1 MAYVNCNDP
10 DAPACLDA
18 LIKEINDD
26 LTIGCQIPF
35 TVPKNELARIINR
48 AKDYFY
54 KIYEDSVEEMY
65 IALPAS
71 ALKNINFN
79 SGINE
84 SNDTLSSAN
93 INSLRGVVPMPS
105 TVYSVNNVFELN
117 GFAGEDGGFGS
128 TSFSAGDPDFSIDK
142 FIYSDAYGAGIGSE
156 NLMYYVINSSFI
168 DTARQILLPQISYS
182 YNRLTK
188 KFRFQG
194 KLPKHTCVFQVYSTI
209 PDCNLFQD
217 EIFIRYCI
225 GKAKM
230 QLARILGTFSFN
242 LPGNITINYD
252 MIASEG
258 KEEIDSIIE
267 EIKGDEGVDYFYTG

>member
-117 GFAGEDGGFGS
+117 GFAGEDGGFGT
-128 TSFSAGDPDFSIDK
+128 TSFSAGDSDFSIDK

-217 EIFIRYCI
+217 EI
-225 GKAKM
+225 
-230 QLARILGTFSFN
+230 T
-242 LPGNITINYD
+242 
-252 MIASEG
+252 
-258 KEEIDSIIE
+258 
-267 EIKGDEGVDYFYTG
+267 

>member
-105 TVYSVNNVFELN
+105 TVYSVNNVLELN